1 MCGIFCHLASNEP
14 CSKEHIKVANKIGHR
29 GPDNNVVEK
38 KNVGNGFYV
47 FSSFHRLCING
58 LDTISNQPIHNQ
70 FSFLMCN
77 GEIYNYKQ
85 LISSYNLKPKT
96 NSDCEVI
103 LLLYQKTKDIVKTI
117 RLLDGVFACVI
128 VDTFKKQLHVARD
141 PIGVRPLFYTESNS
155 QLIIGSELKCVKEGS
170 QFPPNTIHTY
180 NWGSGQ
186 ITKELTQFI
195 YALGMEVSNEGS
207 LGNLLIDAVDKR
219 VQNTDRPLGLLL
231 SGGLD
236 SSIIASLA
244 AKKCKHQLHSFSF
257 AITPEDGDTSS
268 CPDIHYAQK
277 VADFIGTKHHTIK
290 VSVKEALQ
298 AIPEVIKCT
307 ETYDITTIRASTPM
321 WLLMKWIAKNTL
333 SHSDNYRSLTELN
346 NTDIKVLLSG
356 EGSDEIFGGYLYF
369 HYTNSEKDFQGET
382 ERLVNELHMYD
393 VLRADRCTAA
403 HGLELRVPFLDKA
416 LVNHVLRLPPQEKMC
431 YNRIEKYILRK
442 FAQEY
447 NLLPEEIIWR
457 QKDAFSDAVGFCWV
471 NSIKE
476 HVKELGFTE
485 AEWYL
490 KLFEEMY
497 PNKKSVIKGYWMP
510 KWTNADDPS
519 ATALDVHNLNRSTT
533 F

>member
-1 MCGIFCHLASNEP
+1 MCGIFCNLSSEEP
-14 CSKEHIKVANKIGHR
+14 CSKDNINVANKIAHR
-29 GPDNNVVEK
+29 GPDNNVIEK
-38 KNVGNGFYV
+38 TNVGNGFYI

-58 LDTISNQPIHNQ
+58 LDDYSNQPIHNNS
-70 FSFLMCN
+70 SFLMCN

-128 VDTFKKQLHVARD
+128 VDTVKKQLHVARD

-155 QLIIGSELKCVKEGS
+155 KLIVGSELKCLTEGV

-180 NWGSGQ
+180 NWNNGQ
-186 ITKELTQFI
+186 IIKELSQFI
-195 YALGMEVSNEGS
+195 YALGMEVSNGKLS
-207 LGNLLIDAVDKR
+207 NLLIDAVDKR
-219 VQNTDRPLGLLL
+219 VENTERPMGLLL

-244 AKKCKHQLHSFSF
+244 VRKAKHQLHSFSF
-257 AITPEDGDTSS
+257 AITLEDGDTSQ

-290 VSVKEALQ
+290 VTVKEALE
-298 AIPEVIKCT
+298 AIPEVIKST

-321 WLLMKWIAKNTL
+321 WLLMKWI
-333 SHSDNYRSLTELN
+333 SE

-382 ERLVNELHMYD
+382 ERLVNDLHMYD

-416 LVNHVLRLPPQEKMC
+416 LVNHVLRLPAKEKMC
-431 YNRIEKYILRK
+431 YNRIEKYILRQ
-442 FAQEY
+442 FAQEHQ
-447 NLLPEEIIWR
+447 LLPAEIIWR

-471 NSIKE
+471 NAIKE
-476 HVKELGFTE
+476 HVKEMHLTE
-485 AEWYL
+485 GKWYL
-490 KLFEEMY
+490 KLFGKVY
-497 PNKKSVIKGYWMP
+497 PNKKNVIKGYWMP
-510 KWTNADDPS
+510 KWTEANDPS
-519 ATALDVHNLNRSTT
+519 ATTLDIHNLNRSTT